1 MVGDPNGWEEAMRK
15 SGLGLALL
23 AVTVAIALPETATAK
38 YWTKCGDQPQTGAGW
53 FDAKAHGVNCPTAR
67 KVAHK
72 WVYKGQGH
80 PQVQGRWKCKFDSR
94 GFEIGIV
101 NCRREPRE
109 LVKFKVG

>member
-1 MVGDPNGWEEAMRK
+1 MRK

-80 PQVQGRWKCKFDSR
+80 PQVAGRWKCKFDSR

-101 NCRREPRE
+101 NCRRDPRV
-109 LVKFKVG
+109 LVKFKVGS